1 MSVRLVIWIASG
13 TLVAAGLAAC
23 GDEPPVAKVGKGG
36 DQATSLSAAQLPV
49 VARAQAAA
57 VPTVDE
63 NASLAARVVAAL
75 RRDSAVG
82 KLGIDVV
89 SADGAVTLFGTASTA
104 GDRERAAR
112 VAASVDG
119 VRSVMNN
126 LVIVAGS

>member
-1 MSVRLVIWIASG
+1 
-13 TLVAAGLAAC
+13 
-23 GDEPPVAKVGKGG
+23 
-36 DQATSLSAAQLPV
+36 
-49 VARAQAAA
+49 
-57 VPTVDE
+57 VDE

-75 RRDSAVG
+75 HRDPAVG

-112 VAASVDG
+112 VAAGVDG

-126 LVIVAGS
+126 LVIVSGS

>member
-1 MSVRLVIWIASG
+1 MSARLVIWIVSG

-36 DQATSLSAAQLPV
+36 DQATSQSAAQLPV

-57 VPTVDE
+57 APTVDE

-75 RRDSAVG
+75 RRDPAVG

-112 VAASVDG
+112 VAAGVDG

-126 LVIVAGS
+126 LVIVSGS